1 MTSDPQSDPPS
12 PPSSS
17 ATGSAP
23 DPATGPPAE
32 LLVDS
37 TTAHAARAYD
47 YLLGGV
53 DHFPVDRDAVEEMYA
68 SAGGIEKARRRVR
81 AQRDFLGR
89 AVRYLASE
97 AGIRQFLDLG
107 TGIPNADNVHAV
119 AQTTVPDSRVV
130 YVDHDPV
137 VLAHAHKL
145 LESTPQGATDFIYG
159 DLRDDETIL
168 TRAAATLDFSQPIA
182 LVFVGVLHHFRD
194 DELPEAIVR
203 RYLDAVPSGS
213 YLVLDNIGKESDD
226 LTKLGD
232 AAQHS
237 LLGAEFTLVPRTRA
251 EVARFFEGVE
261 LIEPGLVFVDH
272 WRPDGPLPEY
282 ETPHPCGVGRK
293 P

>member
-1 MTSDPQSDPPS
+1 MTSDPHSDSLPPPAPS
-12 PPSSS
+12 PAAPPDA
-17 ATGSAP
+17 AT
-23 DPATGPPAE
+23 D
-32 LLVDS
+32 LIVDS
-37 TTAHAARAYD
+37 TVPHAARSYD

-53 DHFPVDRDAVEEMYA
+53 DHFPVDREAIERMYA
-68 SAGGIEKARRRVR
+68 SAGGVEKARQRVR

-89 AVRYLASE
+89 AVRFLAGE

-119 AQTTVPDSRVV
+119 AQTTAPDCRIV

-137 VLAHAHKL
+137 VLAYAHTL
-145 LESTPQGATDFIYG
+145 LETTAEGATAFVYG
-159 DLRDDETIL
+159 DMRDHEKILRE
-168 TRAAATLDFSQPIA
+168 AGETLDFSQPVG

-194 DELPEAIVR
+194 EEHPEVMVR

-213 YLVLDNIGKESDD
+213 YLVLDNIGKESDE
-226 LTKLGD
+226 T
-232 AAQHS
+232 S
-237 LLGAEFTLVPRTRA
+237 NLGAAAEQTLGGGFTLVPRSRD

-261 LIEPGLVFVDH
+261 LVEPGLVPVDH

-282 ETPHPCGVGRK
+282 QTPHPCGVGRK